1 MQMQEYQLDF
11 VTYCVGNL
19 ADRLNMSAS
28 KVYKMLRST
37 DILNGYMIPCYDV
50 LHTFGKEY
58 IMDDLI
64 NLLKKRG
71 ALKWKFITHQLIQLD
86 EMREIPVRT
95 KPPFPNGVPMLV
107 NQTWN
112 VSWKRQNSWELRL
125 QNFWGIILTKK
136 RV

>member
-1 MQMQEYQLDF
+1 MQMQEYKLDF

-58 IMDDLI
+58 IIDDLI

-71 ALKWKFITHQLIQLD
+71 ALK
-86 EMREIPVRT
+86 
-95 KPPFPNGVPMLV
+95 
-107 NQTWN
+107 
-112 VSWKRQNSWELRL
+112 
-125 QNFWGIILTKK
+125 
-136 RV
+136 

>member
-1 MQMQEYQLDF
+1 MQEYQLDF

-19 ADRLNMSAS
+19 ADPLNMSAS

-64 NLLKKRG
+64 SLLKKRG
-71 ALKWKFITHQLIQLD
+71 ALK
-86 EMREIPVRT
+86 
-95 KPPFPNGVPMLV
+95 
-107 NQTWN
+107 
-112 VSWKRQNSWELRL
+112 
-125 QNFWGIILTKK
+125 
-136 RV
+136 

>member
-1 MQMQEYQLDF
+1 MQEYQLDF
-11 VTYCVGNL
+11 VAYCVGNL
-19 ADRLNMSAS
+19 ADRLNISAS

-71 ALKWKFITHQLIQLD
+71 ALK
-86 EMREIPVRT
+86 
-95 KPPFPNGVPMLV
+95 
-107 NQTWN
+107 
-112 VSWKRQNSWELRL
+112 
-125 QNFWGIILTKK
+125 
-136 RV
+136 

>member
-1 MQMQEYQLDF
+1 MQEYQLDF
-11 VTYCVGNL
+11 VTYCVSNL

-71 ALKWKFITHQLIQLD
+71 ALK
-86 EMREIPVRT
+86 
-95 KPPFPNGVPMLV
+95 
-107 NQTWN
+107 
-112 VSWKRQNSWELRL
+112 
-125 QNFWGIILTKK
+125 
-136 RV
+136 

>member
-1 MQMQEYQLDF
+1 MQEYQLDF
-11 VTYCVGNL
+11 VTYCLGRFF
-19 ADRLNMSAS
+19 RLNMSAS

-71 ALKWKFITHQLIQLD
+71 ALK
-86 EMREIPVRT
+86 
-95 KPPFPNGVPMLV
+95 
-107 NQTWN
+107 
-112 VSWKRQNSWELRL
+112 
-125 QNFWGIILTKK
+125 
-136 RV
+136 

>member
-1 MQMQEYQLDF
+1 MQEYQLDF

-19 ADRLNMSAS
+19 VDRLNMSAS

-71 ALKWKFITHQLIQLD
+71 ALK
-86 EMREIPVRT
+86 
-95 KPPFPNGVPMLV
+95 
-107 NQTWN
+107 
-112 VSWKRQNSWELRL
+112 
-125 QNFWGIILTKK
+125 
-136 RV
+136 

>member
-1 MQMQEYQLDF
+1 MQEYQLDF
-11 VTYCVGNL
+11 VTYCVGNF

-64 NLLKKRG
+64 SLLKKRG
-71 ALKWKFITHQLIQLD
+71 ALK
-86 EMREIPVRT
+86 
-95 KPPFPNGVPMLV
+95 
-107 NQTWN
+107 
-112 VSWKRQNSWELRL
+112 
-125 QNFWGIILTKK
+125 
-136 RV
+136 

>member
-1 MQMQEYQLDF
+1 MQEYQLDF

-50 LHTFGKEY
+50 HHTFSKEY
-58 IMDDLI
+58 IIDDLI

-71 ALKWKFITHQLIQLD
+71 ALK
-86 EMREIPVRT
+86 
-95 KPPFPNGVPMLV
+95 
-107 NQTWN
+107 
-112 VSWKRQNSWELRL
+112 
-125 QNFWGIILTKK
+125 
-136 RV
+136 

>member
-1 MQMQEYQLDF
+1 MQEYQLDF

-37 DILNGYMIPCYDV
+37 DILNGYMIPYYDV

-64 NLLKKRG
+64 SLLKKRG
-71 ALKWKFITHQLIQLD
+71 ALK
-86 EMREIPVRT
+86 
-95 KPPFPNGVPMLV
+95 
-107 NQTWN
+107 
-112 VSWKRQNSWELRL
+112 
-125 QNFWGIILTKK
+125 
-136 RV
+136 

>member
-19 ADRLNMSAS
+19 ADRLNISAS

-64 NLLKKRG
+64 NL
-71 ALKWKFITHQLIQLD
+71 FEIFQEYPLIF
-86 EMREIPVRT
+86 
-95 KPPFPNGVPMLV
+95 PFE
-107 NQTWN
+107 
-112 VSWKRQNSWELRL
+112 SW
-125 QNFWGIILTKK
+125 
-136 RV
+136 

>member
-1 MQMQEYQLDF
+1 MQEYQLDF

-64 NLLKKRG
+64 NLLMKRG
-71 ALKWKFITHQLIQLD
+71 ALI
-86 EMREIPVRT
+86 
-95 KPPFPNGVPMLV
+95 
-107 NQTWN
+107 
-112 VSWKRQNSWELRL
+112 
-125 QNFWGIILTKK
+125 
-136 RV
+136 

>member
-1 MQMQEYQLDF
+1 MQEYQLDF

-37 DILNGYMIPCYDV
+37 DILIGYMIPCYDV

-71 ALKWKFITHQLIQLD
+71 ALK
-86 EMREIPVRT
+86 
-95 KPPFPNGVPMLV
+95 
-107 NQTWN
+107 
-112 VSWKRQNSWELRL
+112 
-125 QNFWGIILTKK
+125 
-136 RV
+136 

>member
-1 MQMQEYQLDF
+1 MQEYQLDF

-58 IMDDLI
+58 IMDELI
-64 NLLKKRG
+64 SLLKKRG
-71 ALKWKFITHQLIQLD
+71 ALK
-86 EMREIPVRT
+86 
-95 KPPFPNGVPMLV
+95 
-107 NQTWN
+107 
-112 VSWKRQNSWELRL
+112 
-125 QNFWGIILTKK
+125 
-136 RV
+136 

>member
-1 MQMQEYQLDF
+1 MQEYQLDF

-58 IMDDLI
+58 IVDDLI
-64 NLLKKRG
+64 SLLKKRG
-71 ALKWKFITHQLIQLD
+71 ALK
-86 EMREIPVRT
+86 
-95 KPPFPNGVPMLV
+95 
-107 NQTWN
+107 
-112 VSWKRQNSWELRL
+112 
-125 QNFWGIILTKK
+125 
-136 RV
+136 

>member
-1 MQMQEYQLDF
+1 MQEYQLDF

-37 DILNGYMIPCYDV
+37 DILNGYMVPCYDV

-71 ALKWKFITHQLIQLD
+71 ALK
-86 EMREIPVRT
+86 
-95 KPPFPNGVPMLV
+95 
-107 NQTWN
+107 
-112 VSWKRQNSWELRL
+112 
-125 QNFWGIILTKK
+125 
-136 RV
+136 

>member
-11 VTYCVGNL
+11 VTYFVGNL
-19 ADRLNMSAS
+19 ADRLNISAS

-71 ALKWKFITHQLIQLD
+71 ALK
-86 EMREIPVRT
+86 
-95 KPPFPNGVPMLV
+95 
-107 NQTWN
+107 
-112 VSWKRQNSWELRL
+112 
-125 QNFWGIILTKK
+125 
-136 RV
+136 

>member
-1 MQMQEYQLDF
+1 MQEYQLDF
-11 VTYCVGNL
+11 VTYCVGHL

-71 ALKWKFITHQLIQLD
+71 ALK
-86 EMREIPVRT
+86 
-95 KPPFPNGVPMLV
+95 
-107 NQTWN
+107 
-112 VSWKRQNSWELRL
+112 
-125 QNFWGIILTKK
+125 
-136 RV
+136 

>member
-11 VTYCVGNL
+11 VTYCVSYL
-19 ADRLNMSAS
+19 ADRLNMSAC

-71 ALKWKFITHQLIQLD
+71 ALK
-86 EMREIPVRT
+86 
-95 KPPFPNGVPMLV
+95 
-107 NQTWN
+107 
-112 VSWKRQNSWELRL
+112 
-125 QNFWGIILTKK
+125 
-136 RV
+136 

>member
-1 MQMQEYQLDF
+1 MQEYQLDF

-50 LHTFGKEY
+50 LHTFSKEY
-58 IMDDLI
+58 IMDVLI

-71 ALKWKFITHQLIQLD
+71 ALK
-86 EMREIPVRT
+86 
-95 KPPFPNGVPMLV
+95 
-107 NQTWN
+107 
-112 VSWKRQNSWELRL
+112 
-125 QNFWGIILTKK
+125 
-136 RV
+136 